1 MAKPTDDVELSPT
14 DLGLARF
21 VEAHLAIV
29 LRTKPNPQDCERA
42 VQILLAAYPM
52 LAMRMDFWRTK
63 FCSCDYPQKI
73 YHSRTVKKDLNQVL
87 PCRTAEVGSPPV
99 QLIDTQLL
107 ADCLN
112 FNRDTWGEICGEP
125 VLRITA
131 VTFNDAWA
139 VRFIISHTLG
149 DIRALHWIVESFF
162 VLLSGREVPAVS
174 PIRSNL
180 AFNPEYIDGWKAL
193 STSGTTHPVAKD
205 HQHDMVAGWFRTI
218 SSGVQQRLWSAYD
231 AYSPRRQVHR
241 SLFIPQCIVDH
252 WVQKAQ
258 EAGVRVTEH
267 DLLMGFIY
275 EATYQA
281 LSTTPHFS
289 FFIGFQQH
297 LQSPSPLGNTWFLIP
312 IPDLYKSK
320 SKASP
325 STPSTSKNHSS
336 STLLPAL
343 FLHAQLIRHTITQ
356 CRHPACFPEIHEQ
369 HRQLG
374 TTPWRPGHF
383 GTRTPHLKI
392 SCWTKQPW
400 YDLDCAGEN
409 PVFTDMELRFYRLFD
424 LLGVHGAN
432 DFVGTI
438 KCTGS
443 GNETLAGGQEGY
455 WVAGQLAEITWTTM
469 FNMLTTFSTTT
480 ATEPSAR
487 A

>member
-1 MAKPTDDVELSPT
+1 MAKPSDEVELAPT

-29 LRTKPNPQDCERA
+29 LRTKPNPQNCERA
-42 VQILLAAYPM
+42 VQRLLAAYPM

-63 FCSCDYPQKI
+63 FLSCEYPPKI
-73 YHSRTVKKDLNQVL
+73 YHSRAVKKDLNQVL

-112 FNRDTWGEICGEP
+112 FNRDTWGEIC
-125 VLRITA
+125 
-131 VTFNDAWA
+131 
-139 VRFIISHTLG
+139 
-149 DIRALHWIVESFF
+149 ALHWIVESFF

-174 PIRSNL
+174 PIRSNV
-180 AFNPEYIDGWKAL
+180 AFNPESIDGWKAL
-193 STSGTTHPVAKD
+193 SASGTTHPVAKD
-205 HQHDMVAGWFRTI
+205 HQQDMVAGWFRTI
-218 SSGVQQRLWSAYD
+218 SSGVQQMLWSVYD
-231 AYSPRRQVHR
+231 APSPRRQVHR

-275 EATYQA
+275 EGKATYQA
-281 LSTTPHFS
+281 LSTAPHFS
-289 FFIGFQQH
+289 FFIGFRQH

-325 STPSTSKNHSS
+325 STTPYKNHSS
-336 STLLPAL
+336 SNLLPAL
-343 FLHAQLIRHTITQ
+343 LLHAQLIRHTITQ

-374 TTPWRPGHF
+374 TTPWRPRPF
-383 GTRTPHLKI
+383 GTHTPHLKV

-400 YDLDCAGEN
+400 YDLDCAGQN

-443 GNETLAGGQEGY
+443 NNETLAGGKEGY
-455 WVAGQLAEITWTTM
+455 WVAGQLAEITWATM
-469 FNMLTTFSTTT
+469 FDMLTTFSTTT

-487 A
+487 T